1 MKGWIKLSVL
11 LTLWTAMS
19 ALGGCAAAAVNN
31 AAVCRITFDYTD
43 AGLDGLNTQNLRALV
58 AFKEVCTN
66 EQ

>member
-1 MKGWIKLSVL
+1 
-11 LTLWTAMS
+11 MS
-19 ALGGCAAAAVNN
+19 ALSGCAAVAVNN

-66 EQ
+66 ER